1 MAIIFHVSL
10 FCFVLLLPTI
20 LTRNKIK
27 SDENKKMSAQQPK
40 KEPRLVQIGL
50 NLISLLDVND
60 KEHSFIGNV
69 LMVRCEIVGLF
80 FFQKD

>member
-1 MAIIFHVSL
+1 
-10 FCFVLLLPTI
+10 
-20 LTRNKIK
+20 
-27 SDENKKMSAQQPK
+27 MSTAK

-69 LMVRCEIVGLF
+69 LMVRFSFYLCKAVLL
-80 FFQKD
+80 K